1 MKRIV
6 VVFLCVA
13 LCSCTTFKN
22 LSSDKKSEMLVSYY
36 KSFSGG
42 LKLAVDVAVMVKPDL
57 EHAANT
63 AKLAISALDNAVYAY
78 EVERNEL
85 KALEAHQAAKTAND
99 AVATILSG
107 STESAVQGFFGEST
121 PEA

>member
-1 MKRIV
+1 MKKIIAI
-6 VVFLCVA
+6 FLCIA
-13 LCSCTTFKN
+13 LCSCATFKN
-22 LSSDKKSEMLVSYY
+22 LPNEKKSELVSYY

-57 EHAANT
+57 EPAANK
-63 AKLAISALDNAVYAY
+63 AKLAICALDKAVDDYQ
-78 EVERNEL
+78 VELNET

-107 STESAVQGFFGEST
+107 STESAVQCFFGEST